1 MRALGLPFLSHLPEV
16 APVAL
21 RLGVGFNFM
30 WFGSKKISRGPDSFA
45 DTLADLGV
53 ASPMLFTWLVI
64 IAELIG
70 GALLVVG
77 LLTRLATLPLIAT
90 MIGSIVLVKAAMG
103 MPDVGIDIALLAGL
117 VALLLAGPG
126 RFAIDRLV
134 GIELSET
141 TSERMADPTG

>member
-1 MRALGLPFLSHLPEV
+1 MRLLGLPFLSRFRDV

-45 DTLADLGV
+45 DTLANLGV
-53 ASPMLFTWLVI
+53 ASPLLFTWLVI
-64 IAELIG
+64 AAELVG
-70 GALLVVG
+70 GTLLVVG

-90 MIGSIVLVKAAMG
+90 MAGSISLVKADLG

-134 GIELSET
+134 GIEVSSDRGT
-141 TSERMADPTG
+141 DQTGRAR